1 MCNRFQYKTVRST
14 ELKNVLE
21 EQRKK
26 IDAKSAVSKSADKSK
41 SSSINKNYSSEEDVS
56 NNFQFLQNYDTEEPK
71 DGYASE
77 EGKSFV
83 IILILLSV

>member
-1 MCNRFQYKTVRST
+1 MRST

-26 IDAKSAVSKSADKSK
+26 IDAKSAVSKSAEKSK
-41 SSSINKNYSSEEDVS
+41 SSVTKHYSSDEDVS

-77 EGKSFV
+77 EGKLF
-83 IILILLSV
+83 